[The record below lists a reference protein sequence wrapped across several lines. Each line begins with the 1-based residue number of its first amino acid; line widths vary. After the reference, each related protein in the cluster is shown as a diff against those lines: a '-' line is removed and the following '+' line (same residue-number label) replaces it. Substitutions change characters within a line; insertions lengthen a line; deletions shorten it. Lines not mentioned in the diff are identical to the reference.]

1 MNSMMKT
8 CILPD
13 RGIISVSG
21 PDKDTFLQNI
31 ITQDITKVEEYS
43 LSYGALLTPQGKIVS
58 DFLIGHCN
66 DSYYLDCHISSVESL
81 LKRLNLYKL
90 RANVEIKD
98 YSDKVEVEVAW
109 DAVVPPPPL
118 WSYDP
123 RTPCLGMRS
132 YWPDSDIFGQILAN
146 TKICSIESYYAHVI
160 ACGVPMMGYDF
171 GSEDSFPLDMNMD
184 ALNGVD
190 YKKGC
195 FVGQEVASRMKRK
208 GEIRKRI
215 WRVDYTGEP
224 LPVGT
229 ALKVG
234 DTTVGSITSSTD
246 NMSLALIRLDRLQKV
261 ENPTEVT
268 AGELTVTLKK
278 PDYLGDESQW

>member
-1 MNSMMKT
+1 
-8 CILPD
+8 
-13 RGIISVSG
+13 
-21 PDKDTFLQNI
+21 
-31 ITQDITKVEEYS
+31 
-43 LSYGALLTPQGKIVS
+43 
-58 DFLIGHCN
+58 
-66 DSYYLDCHISSVESL
+66 
-81 LKRLNLYKL
+81 
-90 RANVEIKD
+90 
-98 YSDKVEVEVAW
+98 
-109 DAVVPPPPL
+109 
-118 WSYDP
+118 
-123 RTPCLGMRS
+123 
-132 YWPDSDIFGQILAN
+132 
-146 TKICSIESYYAHVI
+146 
-160 ACGVPMMGYDF
+160 
-171 GSEDSFPLDMNMD
+171 MD